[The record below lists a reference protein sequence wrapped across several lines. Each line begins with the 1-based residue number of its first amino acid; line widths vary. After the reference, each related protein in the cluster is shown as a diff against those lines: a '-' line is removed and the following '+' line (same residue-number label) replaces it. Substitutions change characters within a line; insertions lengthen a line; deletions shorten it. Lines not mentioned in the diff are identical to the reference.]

1 MILNKN
7 HLPGLLSA
15 PFTLPIATNIYQP
28 TTHSMLEMY
37 TSTYICQI
45 SITFRRYLHYNLL
58 QITTYEF
65 AIGHVYSRILSYSFL
80 CSYYSLRKR

>member
-65 AIGHVYSRILSYSFL
+65 AIGHVYLRILSYSFL